1 MSLSKILLLVN
12 TFLLGFVGGKYILN
26 EFVTPRVEAVNTTIK
41 LDSLESARDSVE
53 TEHLGSIK
61 RMGTA
66 NLSLVE
72 LVNKYEVGLNYLRLH
87 RPDAYMQFIR
97 VAEFKEVYTEDI
109 RTDFI
114 NEHRR
119 VKRQAAEA
127 FP

>member
-97 VAEFKEVYTEDI
+97 VAEFKEVYTENI

>member
-12 TFLLGFVGGKYILN
+12 TFLLGFVGGKYVLEGLTKSHVEIQH
-26 EFVTPRVEAVNTTIK
+26 ETRV
-41 LDSLESARDSVE
+41 DSLMSVRDSVE
-53 TEHLGSIK
+53 VEHLSSIK

-66 NLSLVE
+66 NLSLIE

-87 RPDAYMQFIR
+87 RPEAYTQFIR

-119 VKRQAAEA
+119 AKRQAEEA

>member
-1 MSLSKILLLVN
+1 MRISKILFIVN
-12 TFLLGFVGGKYILN
+12 TLLLGFVGGRYITDALI
-26 EFVTPRVEAVNTTIK
+26 TPRVKAAVSTIK